1 MTLTPLD
8 PDLRERLLAPPDGL
22 VEVVL
27 DTDVTNEIDDQFA
40 IAWALL
46 RPDRLRVRALHAA
59 PYSHAPHLVTDPA
72 LATERERRRID
83 AHVQQ
88 GGGGPVTDPA
98 DGVAR
103 AADECRTIAALCGV
117 DVPVVDGSAAFLADE
132 RTPVRS
138 DAVDSLLALAHED
151 REGPLHV
158 LAIGAATNV
167 ASAVLVDP
175 SVRDRISVV
184 WTSAFPSFWP
194 HPNRS
199 FNLVQDLHAA
209 RVLLESGVP
218 FVYLPG
224 YYVGE
229 QLRVSLPELR
239 DHVRGRGPL
248 GDYLYGLAEGSPF
261 LGTAPGASK
270 VIWDLVNVA
279 WVLDPSWLTTGLVR
293 TPRLDADLRWADA
306 GPGRH
311 LMREAWGVSR
321 DAVFTDLFRVLREQ
335 APD

>member
-1 MTLTPLD
+1 MDLPPLD

-40 IAWALL
+40 IVWALL

-59 PYSHAPHLVTDPA
+59 PYSHATHLVQDPA
-72 LATERERRRID
+72 LVTELERRKID
-83 AHVQQ
+83 ELVREFGDVMVLDA
-88 GGGGPVTDPA
+88 A

-103 AADECRTIAALCGV
+103 AAQECRTIAGLCGS
-117 DVPVVDGSAAFLADE
+117 DVPVVDGCAAFLPDE
-132 RTPVRS
+132 QTAVAS
-138 DAVDSLLALAHED
+138 DAVESLIALAHED

-167 ASAVLVDP
+167 ASAVLTDP
-175 SVRDRISVV
+175 TIRERISVV
-184 WTSAFPSFWP
+184 WTSAYPSFWP
-194 HPNRS
+194 QPNRS
-199 FNLVQDLHAA
+199 FNLVQDLPAS

-239 DHVRGRGPL
+239 EHVKGRGAV
-248 GDYLYGLAEGSPF
+248 GDYLYDLGEGSPF
-261 LGTAPGASK
+261 LGTGRGRTK
-270 VIWDLVNVA
+270 VVWDLVNVA
-279 WVLDPSWLTTGLVR
+279 WALEPAWLTTGLVP
-293 TPRLDADLRWADA
+293 TPRLGRDLRWEDA
-306 GPGRH
+306 GPDRH
-311 LMREAWGVSR
+311 LMREAWGVDR
-321 DAVFTDLFRVLREQ
+321 DAVYADLFRVLADR
-335 APD
+335 